1 MSRSNLDQSVTCLG
15 WTEETRLC
23 VGGQKGAVALVSL
36 SKSGSRQIL
45 DLQSPIV
52 QIENIEERHYEQMSV
67 KKILGKN
74 ILIVDQ
80 KKAIILFIIA
90 LGRWFGGQLSS

>member
-1 MSRSNLDQSVTCLG
+1 MSRSNLDQSITCLG

-52 QIENIEERHYEQMSV
+52 QIENIEERHYEQVSV
-67 KKILGKN
+67 KKNLGKN
-74 ILIVDQ
+74 ILIVGQ
-80 KKAIILFIIA
+80 K
-90 LGRWFGGQLSS
+90 RLSSCS